1 MTIRKIPFSQG
12 NRQISIKKILFVVPR
27 SLNPKQMYREY
38 PLGVGFIGTVLQ
50 ERGYEVT
57 IFDQNAEGADEQLL
71 WDRISL
77 FQPDVIG
84 FSIITPNYPVARL
97 QIAEIKHRFPEMVMI
112 AGGIHV
118 NLFPEDILF
127 DGVDIAVLGEGE
139 YTTCRLLEALGTGH
153 PLMDVQG
160 VAFMESGSMR
170 INPKDPRPLS
180 IDELPII
187 DRNLYRLE
195 LYSHHSMVASRGCP
209 YDCTFCCNYTG
220 TVLVKGVAVSG
231 HERVIREMAILE
243 KDFGAKEIFF
253 ADDIFFLKKKGII
266 TFCEEYVASGLSA
279 SWIGQLRADSMDASV
294 AEAMASANCK
304 RIYFGIESGSDDILS
319 RASKRATA
327 ERMLS
332 GVQCASNAGIRVK
345 TGWIY
350 GLPGSLAEQR
360 KSIDLMLRMRP
371 HEISIHQLIPFPGTA
386 YYSRSQEFGIQIKN
400 PKDFESFCYGGLGGN
415 ISFDYMSPSELIA
428 LLEETAIALEREGYV
443 SSDIA
448 TPEDEFVYTSPL
460 HQKSMTVFR
469 NGS

>member
-1 MTIRKIPFSQG
+1 MTIR
-12 NRQISIKKILFVVPR
+12 KILFVVPR

-50 ERGYEVT
+50 ERGYEVA
-57 IFDQNAEGADEQLL
+57 IFDQNAEGSDESLL
-71 WDRISL
+71 WDRVSS
-77 FQPDVIG
+77 FQPDVVG

-97 QIAEIKHRFPEMVMI
+97 QITEMKRRYPEMVVI

-118 NLFPEDILF
+118 NLFPEDVLL
-127 DGVDIAVLGEGE
+127 DGVDVAVLGEGE
-139 YTTCRLLEALGTGH
+139 YTVYRLLDALGVGR
-153 PLMDVQG
+153 PLADIQG
-160 VAFMESGSMR
+160 VAFVENGSIRM
-170 INPKDPRPLS
+170 NPKDPRPLS

-195 LYSHHSMVASRGCP
+195 LYNHHSMVASRGCP
-209 YDCTFCCNYTG
+209 YDCAFCCNYTG

-243 KDFGAKEIFF
+243 RDFGAKEIFF
-253 ADDIFFLKKKGII
+253 ADDIFFLKKKSII
-266 TFCEEYVASGLSA
+266 TFCEEYSKSGLGA
-279 SWIGQLRADSMDASV
+279 SWIGQLRADSMDTAV
-294 AEAMASANCK
+294 AEAMASANCR

-319 RASKRATA
+319 RASKRTNV
-327 ERMLS
+327 EKMLT

-350 GLPGSLAEQR
+350 GLPGSLVEQR

-386 YYSRSQEFGIQIKN
+386 YYSRPQDFGIRIKN
-400 PKDFESFCYGGLGGN
+400 PKDFESFCYGGIGDN
-415 ISFDYMSPSELIA
+415 ISFEYMSSSEMIA
-428 LLEETAIALEREGYV
+428 LLEETSNALEREGYV

-448 TPEDEFVYTSPL
+448 TPENEFVYSSPL
-460 HQKSMTVFR
+460 HQKSMNVFR
-469 NGS
+469 SKS

>member
-1 MTIRKIPFSQG
+1 MTIR
-12 NRQISIKKILFVVPR
+12 KILFVVPR

-50 ERGYEVT
+50 ERGYEVA
-57 IFDQNAEGADEQLL
+57 IFDQNAEGTDESLL
-71 WDRISL
+71 WDRVSS
-77 FQPDVIG
+77 FQPDIVG

-97 QIAEIKHRFPEMVMI
+97 QITEMKRRYPEMIVI

-118 NLFPEDILF
+118 NLFPEDVLL
-127 DGVDIAVLGEGE
+127 DGADVVVLGEGE
-139 YTTCRLLEALGTGH
+139 YTVYRLLEALGAGH
-153 PLMDVQG
+153 PLAEIQG
-160 VAFMESGSMR
+160 VAFVENGSIRM
-170 INPKDPRPLS
+170 NPKDPRPLS

-209 YDCTFCCNYTG
+209 YDCAFCCNYTG

-231 HERVIREMAILE
+231 HERVIREMAVLE
-243 KDFGAKEIFF
+243 MDFGAQEIFF
-253 ADDIFFLKKKGII
+253 ADDIFFLKKQSII
-266 TFCEEYVASGLSA
+266 TFCEEYAASGLGA
-279 SWIGQLRADSMDASV
+279 SWIGQLRADSMDTAV
-294 AEAMASANCK
+294 AEAMASANCR

-319 RASKRATA
+319 RASKRTNV
-327 ERMLS
+327 EKMLY

-386 YYSRSQEFGIQIKN
+386 YYSRPQDFGIRIKN
-400 PKDFESFCYGGLGGN
+400 PKDFESFCYGGIGDN
-415 ISFDYMSPSELIA
+415 ISFEYMSSSEMIA
-428 LLEETAIALEREGYV
+428 LLEETANALEREGYV

-448 TPEDEFVYTSPL
+448 TPENEFVFSSPL
-460 HQKSMTVFR
+460 HQKSMNVFR
-469 NGS
+469 SKP